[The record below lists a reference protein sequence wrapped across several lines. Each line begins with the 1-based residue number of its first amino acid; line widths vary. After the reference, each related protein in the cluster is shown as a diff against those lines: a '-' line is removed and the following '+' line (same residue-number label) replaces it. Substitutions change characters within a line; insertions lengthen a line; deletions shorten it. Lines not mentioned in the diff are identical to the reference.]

1 VKRDARAGLLLVAV
15 LAQWLPWFLIASR
28 VQFFFYMT
36 PITPF
41 MVLAMTYSLKDLSEV
56 QLAGSKARAFLP
68 AAVLIIVASVAVFAF
83 FWPILIGSPLSHN
96 AWMARMWRSSWI

>member
-1 VKRDARAGLLLVAV
+1 
-15 LAQWLPWFLIASR
+15 
-28 VQFFFYMT
+28 
-36 PITPF
+36 
-41 MVLAMTYSLKDLSEV
+41 V